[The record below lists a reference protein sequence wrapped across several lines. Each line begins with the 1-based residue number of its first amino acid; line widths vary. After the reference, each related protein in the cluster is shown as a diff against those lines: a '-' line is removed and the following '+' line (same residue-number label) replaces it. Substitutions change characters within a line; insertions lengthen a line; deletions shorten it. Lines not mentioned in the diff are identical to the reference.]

1 MLAPQLARA
10 SDRVERKS
18 ERARHGAT
26 LAARRLG
33 RLLPVDWSLRGCSRQ
48 GHATYAPDE
57 PDLKARLRT
66 ETALGEAWRCLR
78 CGDFVPG
85 PARGH
90 GPADEAPIVLRG
102 KALREAFILRILAI
116 ERWIRATVLAALAA
130 AVFYFESSQ
139 TSLQQLFQHALPRFS
154 AAAKSFNYDLSK
166 SPTVAEIE
174 KLLNS
179 RHSTLHLVEGF
190 LVGYALLQV
199 AEGIGLWSLKRWG
212 EYVAVVG
219 TSVFLP
225 IEVYELTDH
234 VTALKIGA
242 FAVNLLLVV
251 YLIVS
256 KRLFGV
262 RGGGRAAHAKRQ
274 EESLL
279 EVEAAVAQRG
289 ATADG

>member
-1 MLAPQLARA
+1 M
-10 SDRVERKS
+10 
-18 ERARHGAT
+18 
-26 LAARRLG
+26 
-33 RLLPVDWSLRGCSRQ
+33 DWSLRGCSRQ

-57 PDLKARLRT
+57 PELRSRLT
-66 ETALGEAWRCLR
+66 AETALGEAWRCLR

-85 PARGH
+85 SPAGT
-90 GPADEAPIVLRG
+90 GAAKDAPIVLRG
-102 KALREAFILRILAI
+102 KALREAFVLRILAI
-116 ERWIRATVLAALAA
+116 ERWTRAAVLSALAA

-139 TSLQQLFQHALPRFS
+139 TSLQQLFQHALPRFAS
-154 AAAKSFNYDLSK
+154 AAKSFNYDLSK
-166 SPTVAEIE
+166 SPTIAEVE
-174 KLLNS
+174 KLLHS

-190 LVGYALLQV
+190 LIGYALLQV

-225 IEVYELTDH
+225 LEVYELTKH
-234 VTALKIGA
+234 ITALKIVA
-242 FAVNLLLVV
+242 FAINLALVL

-279 EVEAAVAQRG
+279 EVEASAAER
-289 ATADG
+289 ATAGGH